1 MHSLVNSVTGD
12 VLPGDAPM
20 TARKAV
26 AEVVRG
32 GLERLVH
39 LGGAE
44 ALQAALPTNSKR
56 MVEDGIL
63 PSHAVGAEP
72 WVLTIER
79 LKVALTWPDGHTL
92 RLDIPSAPT
101 AGELQLNRAIARYQD
116 QRR

>member
-1 MHSLVNSVTGD
+1 MIGRRA
-12 VLPGDAPM
+12 PGDAAM
-20 TARKAV
+20 TARNAV

-44 ALQAALPTNSKR
+44 ALQAVLPTSSKR

-63 PSHAVGAEP
+63 PLHAVGPEP
-72 WVLTIER
+72 WVLSIER
-79 LKVALTWPDGHTL
+79 QKVALTWPDGHTF

-101 AGELQLNRAIARYQD
+101 AGELELNRAIARYQD